1 MPNNVGSGVWAESVL
16 VMQTPAGAVLRE
28 EALGGFLGVVAVR
41 GVDRV
46 LFFSGIPVGLWVFS
60 SVRCE
65 TRPRRFMNWP
75 RKSSRTVMRQV
86 EECTG
91 RVVSIE
97 EMFR

>member
-46 LFFSGIPVGLWVFS
+46 FFLVGFRRGCGCLAVYG
-60 SVRCE
+60 VRQDLGG
-65 TRPRRFMNWP
+65 
-75 RKSSRTVMRQV
+75 S
-86 EECTG
+86 
-91 RVVSIE
+91 
-97 EMFR
+97 